1 VADTAITLNAR
12 VGRTAPRLPL
22 KSDST
27 DAGSAAARGRSR
39 ELLERKP
46 GVLVLLLVLMV
57 ALWPHWWWMA
67 QRLTDGSDEPWGIVA
82 LITVITL
89 VAREWRA
96 LSVPSPAVLRA
107 TAALAIAA
115 AISRLWLPPLGAAA
129 IAMTALATIL
139 AGARRA
145 RPATALAS
153 LLLLALPVIA
163 TLQFYF
169 GYPLRLATAT
179 LAAPILRALGFAVEA
194 SGAALAYSG
203 QLVLIDP
210 PCAGIGMLWVGA
222 FTASLLS
229 YVANASARRTILN
242 GAVAAASVFVANVVR
257 NIALFFPEALGLGW
271 PEWMHA
277 FIGLIAFSL
286 ALLPIV
292 LFAQSPA
299 RHARMGCH
307 EWPPRYHRHIA

>member
-1 VADTAITLNAR
+1 VADTAIALNAR
-12 VGRTAPRLPL
+12 IGRTAPRHPAQ
-22 KSDST
+22 SDST
-27 DAGSAAARGRSR
+27 GAKLHTARSR
-39 ELLERKP
+39 THELLERTP
-46 GVLVLLLVLMV
+46 NVLVLLLVLLV

-67 QRLTDGSDEPWGIVA
+67 RRLTDGSDEPWGIVA
-82 LITVITL
+82 LITAITL

-96 LSVPSPAVLRA
+96 LSVPSSSVLHA
-107 TAALAIAA
+107 TAALAIGA
-115 AISRLWLPPLGAAA
+115 AISRLWVPPLGAAV
-129 IAMTALATIL
+129 IAMTALATFL

-179 LAAPILRALGFAVEA
+179 LAAPILRGLGFAVEA
-194 SGAALAYSG
+194 TGAALAWQG

-229 YVANASARRTILN
+229 YVANASAGRTILN
-242 GAVAAASVFVANVVR
+242 GAVAAASVFVANVAR
-257 NIALFFPEALGLGW
+257 NVALFFPEALDLGW

-292 LFAQSPA
+292 LFAQSSA
-299 RHARMGCH
+299 RHTRKDLLD
-307 EWPPRYHRHIA
+307 WPPRYHRRVT

>member
-1 VADTAITLNAR
+1 MADTASTLNAR
-12 VGRTAPRLPL
+12 IGRTVPRQPPESEPTGASSR
-22 KSDST
+22 KQ
-27 DAGSAAARGRSR
+27 DAF
-39 ELLERKP
+39 
-46 GVLVLLLVLMV
+46 VLLLVLLL

-67 QRLTDGSDEPWGIVA
+67 HRLMDGSDEPWGVLA
-82 LITVITL
+82 LITVVTL

-96 LSVPSPAVLRA
+96 LSVPSPAVMCA

-115 AISRLWLPPLGAAA
+115 AVSRLWLPPLAAAA
-129 IAMTALATIL
+129 IAMSALAAFL
-139 AGARRA
+139 AGARRD

-169 GYPLRLATAT
+169 GYPLRFATAT
-179 LAAPILRALGFAVEA
+179 LAAPVLRTLGFAVEA
-194 SGAALAYSG
+194 TGAALAYRG

-242 GAVAAASVFVANVVR
+242 GAVAAGSVFIANVVR
-257 NIALFFPEALGLGW
+257 NVALFFPEALSLGW

-292 LFAQSPA
+292 LFAQSPT
-299 RHARMGCH
+299 RHSRKGCP
-307 EWPPRYHRHIA
+307 EWPPRYHRRIA